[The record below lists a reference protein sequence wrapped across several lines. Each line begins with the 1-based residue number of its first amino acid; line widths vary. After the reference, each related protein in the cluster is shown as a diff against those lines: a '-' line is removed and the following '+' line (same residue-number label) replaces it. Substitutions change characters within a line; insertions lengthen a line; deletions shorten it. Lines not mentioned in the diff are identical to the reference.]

1 MQNFVF
7 YLGPLLPFSV
17 FFKIIDKFCL
27 LKKIFFHLQN
37 LEHCRAKQTL
47 FRNVGFKINKKQA
60 VTFALFSTF
69 LNPQKDTLNYGA
81 VSQSVSDKGKQ

>member
-1 MQNFVF
+1 MNSGKSGADGWTGGESKVLQEV
-7 YLGPLLPFSV
+7 LADL
-17 FFKIIDKFCL
+17 
-27 LKKIFFHLQN
+27 KIFFYLQN